1 MLFDP
6 RPKCSRDEL
15 FDRER
20 ELAFL
25 EQHVE
30 AGEPLILVLG
40 IRRIGKTSLVKSFLS
55 DRTGIYVDMRGV
67 RREADLYRAL
77 SKGLSGS
84 LGGLKEILQGIRGI
98 RITGVGVEFKWR
110 GRDSISMLGLLEEL
124 NKAGKRITVVFD
136 EAQRLRP
143 PLLVEM
149 RDTLAYVYDNLDNIS
164 VVLTGSEIGLLRGF
178 LGIGNPESPLYGRY
192 AAELEVSRF
201 SRGLS
206 MEFLEKGFREAGIM
220 VDESILE
227 EAVELFDGIVGW
239 LVFFGRS
246 YINGDKN
253 TDRIVE
259 IAVQLALKELGTLS
273 RREKF
278 ILKAVSSGARSWS
291 AIRSYIEEKEG
302 ESIPKASLTRTI
314 RRLERLSIIKNYRF
328 LDPIYEKA
336 SMRLT

>member
-1 MLFDP
+1 VLFDP
-6 RPKCSRDEL
+6 RPKCSRNEL

-55 DRTGIYVDMRGV
+55 DRIGVYVDMRGV

-84 LGGLKEILQGIRGI
+84 LGRLKGILQGIRGI
-98 RITGVGVEFKWR
+98 KITGVGVEFKWR
-110 GRDSISMLGLLEEL
+110 GRDSLSMLGLLEEL
-124 NKAGKRITVVFD
+124 NKAGKRITVIFD

-149 RDTLAYVYDNLDNIS
+149 RDILAYVYDNLDNVS
-164 VVLTGSEIGLLRGF
+164 VVLTGSEIGLLRSF
-178 LGIGNPESPLYGRY
+178 LGIENPETPLYGRY

-201 SRGLS
+201 SRELS
-206 MEFLEKGFREAGIM
+206 MEFLKKGFQEMGIM
-220 VDESILE
+220 VDGSILE

-273 RREKF
+273 RREKLV
-278 ILKAVSSGARSWS
+278 LKAVSNGARSWS
-291 AIRSYIEEKEG
+291 TIRSYVEEKEG
-302 ESIPKASLTRTI
+302 ESIPKASLTRII
-314 RRLERLSIIKNYRF
+314 RRLERLSIIRNYRF
-328 LDPIYEKA
+328 LDPVYEKA

>member
-6 RPKCSRDEL
+6 RPKCSRNEL

-55 DRTGIYVDMRGV
+55 DRIGVYVDMRGV

-84 LGGLKEILQGIRGI
+84 LGRLKGILQGIRGI
-98 RITGVGVEFKWR
+98 KITGVGVEFKWR
-110 GRDSISMLGLLEEL
+110 GRDSLSMLGLLEEL
-124 NKAGKRITVVFD
+124 NKAGKRITVIFD

-149 RDTLAYVYDNLDNIS
+149 RDILAYVYDNLDNVS
-164 VVLTGSEIGLLRGF
+164 VVLTGSEIGLLRSF
-178 LGIGNPESPLYGRY
+178 LGIENPETPLYGRY

-201 SRGLS
+201 SRELS
-206 MEFLEKGFREAGIM
+206 MEFLKKGFQEMGIM
-220 VDESILE
+220 VDGSILE

-273 RREKF
+273 RREKLV
-278 ILKAVSSGARSWS
+278 LKAVSNGARSWS
-291 AIRSYIEEKEG
+291 TIRSYVEEKEG
-302 ESIPKASLTRTI
+302 ESIPKASLTRII
-314 RRLERLSIIKNYRF
+314 RRLERLSIIRNYRF
-328 LDPIYEKA
+328 LDPVYEKA